1 MADEQ
6 GEVLSIVEK
15 RLQEI
20 ERRVLSSEEDLKRF
34 QNESCLDTLGRVQN
48 ELQRLA
54 SKYQRISE
62 TWKKMKDLENF
73 LSAEFMDKV
82 ALDDDSKADIVIS
95 GENQLR
101 LCCEQLH
108 EIEDMK
114 KIVNTEPLKDLPTW
128 SSKMEPLIEIHINQ
142 KELLDG
148 TTSRLNNL
156 LSNYNNIITML
167 SKQFVEWDNILTR
180 MEIELDTK
188 PSE

>member
-1 MADEQ
+1 MADEK

-15 RLQEI
+15 RIEEL
-20 ERRVLSSEEDLKRF
+20 ERRVLSNDEDLKTF

-54 SKYQRISE
+54 TKYYRISE
-62 TWKKMKDLENF
+62 TWKKMKELENF

-82 ALDDDSKADIVIS
+82 ALSDDSKADIIIA
-95 GENQLR
+95 GENQLKS
-101 LCCEQLH
+101 CCEKLH

-114 KIVNTEPLKDLPTW
+114 KIINTDPLKDLPTW
-128 SSKMEPLIEIHINQ
+128 SAKMEPLIEIQINHQ
-142 KELLDG
+142 EAVEG
-148 TTSRLNNL
+148 TNIRLNNL

-167 SKQFVEWDNILTR
+167 SKQFIEWDNMLTR

-188 PSE
+188 PSD